1 MTNCEEEK
9 KGYKNMNILSIL
21 ASDNY
26 IVINRDLLKKYG
38 INVTLMLCELAS
50 EYNYFDKNGK
60 LEDGMFYSTIDNISE
75 RTGLS
80 KYQQTEALK
89 VLDEVGIVKSV
100 VKGMPAK
107 RYFKIDVEELTK
119 QIANISLPSC
129 KEIGKQVSEKLE
141 TKNNDIKLIN
151 KSNNLKDKESKKEES
166 NNTQNRQVEM
176 SEELKEMQKEIEQLK
191 AENEKLKTKKERKTK
206 KQTKSYDEQ
215 ISEYTGNE
223 ELQNALKAF
232 IQMRA
237 FIKSPVTE
245 HGLKLLLNKLTKIS
259 RNDTEKI
266 TIVNNSI
273 ENNWKGFYGLKEES
287 SYQKSVQPEK
297 KYDQNSYE
305 SEEELMKILYGK

>member
-1 MTNCEEEK
+1 MTNCKAEK
-9 KGYKNMNILSIL
+9 EGNKNMNILSIL

-50 EYNYFDKNGK
+50 EYNYFDKSGK

-80 KYQQTEALK
+80 KYQQAEALK
-89 VLDEVGIVKSV
+89 ALDEDGIVKSV
-100 VKGMPAK
+100 IKGMPAK

-119 QIANISLPSC
+119 QIANISLSSC
-129 KEIGKQVSEKLE
+129 KEIRKQAGEKLE

-166 NNTQNRQVEM
+166 NNTQNQQVEI
-176 SEELKEMQKEIEQLK
+176 SEELKQMQKEIEQLK
-191 AENEKLKTKKERKTK
+191 AENEKLKTKKEKPK

-215 ISEYTGNE
+215 IAEYTCNE

-232 IQMRA
+232 VQMRA
-237 FIKSPVTE
+237 FIKKPLTE
-245 HGLKLLLNKLTKIS
+245 YGLKLLLNKLSKIG
-259 RNDTEKI
+259 RTDAEKI
-266 TIVNNSI
+266 AIVNRSV
-273 ENNWKGFYGLKEES
+273 EHNWQGFFEIKEES

-297 KYDQNSYE
+297 KYDQNGYE
-305 SEEELMKILYGK
+305 SEEEFMKMFYGK

>member
-1 MTNCEEEK
+1 
-9 KGYKNMNILSIL
+9 MNILSIL

-80 KYQQTEALK
+80 KYQQAEALK
-89 VLDEVGIVKSV
+89 ALDDDGIVKSV
-100 VKGMPAK
+100 IKGMPAK

-119 QIANISLPSC
+119 QIANISLSSC
-129 KEIGKQVSEKLE
+129 KEIRKQAGEKLE

-166 NNTQNRQVEM
+166 NNTQNQQVEN
-176 SEELKEMQKEIEQLK
+176 EELNHLKKEIEQLK
-191 AENEKLKTKKERKTK
+191 AENEKLKTKKERKPK

-215 ISEYTGNE
+215 IAEYTGNE
-223 ELQNALKAF
+223 ELQEALKAF
-232 IQMRA
+232 IKMRS
-237 FIKSPVTE
+237 FIKKPLTE
-245 HGLKLLLNKLTKIS
+245 YGLKLLLNKLSKIGKTDAE
-259 RNDTEKI
+259 RI
-266 TIVNNSI
+266 AIVNRSV
-273 ENNWKGFYGLKEES
+273 EHNWQGFFEIKEET
-287 SYQKSVQPEK
+287 SYQKSAQPEK
-297 KYDQNSYE
+297 KYDQNGYE
-305 SEEELMKILYGK
+305 SEEEFMKMFYGK

>member
-1 MTNCEEEK
+1 MTDCEAEK
-9 KGYKNMNILSIL
+9 KGNKNMNILSIL

-60 LEDGMFYSTIDNISE
+60 LENGMFYSTIDNISE

-80 KYQQTEALK
+80 KYQQAEALK
-89 VLDEVGIVKSV
+89 ALDEDGIVRSV
-100 VKGMPAK
+100 IKGMPAK

-119 QIANISLPSC
+119 QIANISLSSC
-129 KEIGKQVSEKLE
+129 KEIRKQAGEKLE

-166 NNTQNRQVEM
+166 NNTQNQQVEI
-176 SEELKEMQKEIEQLK
+176 SEELKQMQKEIEQLK
-191 AENEKLKTKKERKTK
+191 AENEKLKTKKEKPK

-215 ISEYTGNE
+215 ITEYTQNE

-232 IQMRA
+232 VQMRA
-237 FIKSPVTE
+237 FIKKPLTE
-245 HGLKLLLNKLTKIS
+245 YGLKLLLNKLSKIG
-259 RNDTEKI
+259 RTDAEKI
-266 TIVNNSI
+266 AIVNRSV
-273 ENNWKGFYGLKEES
+273 EHNWQGSFEIKEET
-287 SYQKSVQPEK
+287 SYQKSAQPEK
-297 KYDQNSYE
+297 KYDQNGYE
-305 SEEELMKILYGK
+305 SEEEFMKMFYGK

>member
-1 MTNCEEEK
+1 MKRLEERKET
-9 KGYKNMNILSIL
+9 KNMNILSIL

-38 INVTLMLCELAS
+38 TNVTLMLCELAS
-50 EYNYFDKNGK
+50 EYNYFDKNEK

-80 KYQQTEALK
+80 KYQQAEALK
-89 VLDEVGIVKSV
+89 TLDEVGIVKAV
-100 VKGMPAK
+100 IKGMPAK

-119 QIANISLPSC
+119 QIANISLSSC
-129 KEIGKQVSEKLE
+129 KEIRKQDGEKLE

-166 NNTQNRQVEM
+166 NNTQNRQVEI
-176 SEELKEMQKEIEQLK
+176 SEELKQMQKEIEQLK
-191 AENEKLKTKKERKTK
+191 AENEKLKTKKERKPK
-206 KQTKSYDEQ
+206 KQSQSYDEQ
-215 ISEYTGNE
+215 IAGYTQNE

-232 IQMRA
+232 IQMRS
-237 FIKSPVTE
+237 FIKSPVTA

-259 RNDTEKI
+259 RNDADKI

-297 KYDQNSYE
+297 KYDQNGYE
-305 SEEELMKILYGK
+305 SEEELMKMLYGK

>member
-1 MTNCEEEK
+1 MESREERKET
-9 KGYKNMNILSIL
+9 KNMNILSIL

-80 KYQQTEALK
+80 KYQQAEALK
-89 VLDEVGIVKSV
+89 ALDDDGIVKSV
-100 VKGMPAK
+100 IKGMPAK

-119 QIANISLPSC
+119 QIANISLSSC
-129 KEIGKQVSEKLE
+129 KEIRKQAGEKLE

-166 NNTQNRQVEM
+166 NNTQNQQVEN
-176 SEELKEMQKEIEQLK
+176 EELNHLKKEIEQLK
-191 AENEKLKTKKERKTK
+191 AENEKLKTKKERKPK

-215 ISEYTGNE
+215 IAEYTGNE
-223 ELQNALKAF
+223 ELQEALKAF
-232 IQMRA
+232 IQMRS
-237 FIKSPVTE
+237 FIKKPLTE
-245 HGLKLLLNKLTKIS
+245 YGLKLLLNKLSKIGKTDAE
-259 RNDTEKI
+259 RI
-266 TIVNNSI
+266 AIVNRSV
-273 ENNWKGFYGLKEES
+273 EHNWQGFFEIKEET
-287 SYQKSVQPEK
+287 SYQKSAQPEK
-297 KYDQNSYE
+297 KYDQNGYE
-305 SEEELMKILYGK
+305 SEEEFMKMFYGK